1 MSTRWSLE
9 GRRALVTGATKGIG
23 HAVAAE
29 LLGLG
34 ATVLAVA
41 RTEADVHARLAEWPP
56 DRAQGVAADV
66 ATPEGRA
73 AVFAAVTERLGGLDI
88 LVNNVG
94 TNIRRASVDY
104 TAAEVARV
112 FEINLT
118 TAWEMCRGAHPL
130 LRASEGVIVNI
141 GSVAG
146 ARALRSGAPYAMTK
160 AALDQ
165 LTRYLALE
173 WAPDGIRVNS
183 VDPWYTWT
191 PLATPV
197 LTDDA
202 FRERVLARTPLG
214 RIAEPAEVAGP
225 VAFLCMPAAS
235 YITGQCLAVDGGF
248 TAQGL

>member
-1 MSTRWSLE
+1 M
-9 GRRALVTGATKGIG
+9 A
-23 HAVAAE
+23 AVA
-29 LLGLG
+29 
-34 ATVLAVA
+34 
-41 RTEADVHARLAEWPP
+41 
-56 DRAQGVAADV
+56 
-66 ATPEGRA
+66 
-73 AVFAAVTERLGGLDI
+73 ERLGGLDI

-94 TNIRRASVDY
+94 TNVRRASLDY
-104 TAAEVARV
+104 TAAEVTRV
-112 FEINLT
+112 FDTNLT
-118 TAWEMCRGAHPL
+118 TAWEMCRAAHRHL
-130 LRASEGVIVNI
+130 SASRGVIVNV

-146 ARALRSGAPYAMTK
+146 SRALRSGAPYAMTK

-173 WAPDGIRVNS
+173 WAADGIRVNS

-191 PLATPV
+191 PLATQV
-197 LTDDA
+197 LSDEA

-214 RIAEPAEVAGP
+214 RIAEAAEVAGP